1 MNLVIGIVVVVMFV
15 GIIAFV
21 IYVLCFIKK
30 VDKHNRLMHE
40 FIVTESGERIMMIA
54 PRKHVVS
61 AIQSLNYLRLPSIE
75 TIAMPGEEEQQQ
87 DNEENHPYQINQ
99 IQNRPDLSRL
109 KFNKNSKM
117 SNLSEGMPFNE
128 YARADSMGGNMAID
142 SNGQPRY
149 MQMDSNN
156 LILSDNHN
164 NLVSAN
170 TLNNDNLMKSNNTLN
185 SMDTLNRQ
193 MSSGGIG
200 RTGTVVFDTPFT
212 GENLVPTESQQRS
225 YRIPGDMIK
234 TYTPK
239 YKKSKLF
246 TRSIK

>member
-1 MNLVIGIVVVVMFV
+1 MNLVIGIVVVIMFV

-61 AIQSLNYLRLPSIE
+61 AIQSLNYLRLPSID
-75 TIAMPGEEEQQQ
+75 TIAMPGEEQT
-87 DNEENHPYQINQ
+87 DPNANDPYQINE
-99 IQNRPDLSRL
+99 IRNRPDLSRL
-109 KFNKNSKM
+109 KFNRDSKI
-117 SNLSEGMPFNE
+117 SNLSEGQSFNQ
-128 YARADSMGGNMAID
+128 YAKADSMGGNMVTD
-142 SNGQPRY
+142 HNGQPAY
-149 MQMDSNN
+149 MQMDTNN
-156 LILSDNHN
+156 LIVSDNHM

-170 TLNNDNLMKSNNTLN
+170 TLNDDYMLNSANTLN
-185 SMDTLNRQ
+185 SVNTLNRQ

-212 GENLVPTESQQRS
+212 GENLVPTESQRRS
-225 YRIPGDMIK
+225 YRIPGDQIK